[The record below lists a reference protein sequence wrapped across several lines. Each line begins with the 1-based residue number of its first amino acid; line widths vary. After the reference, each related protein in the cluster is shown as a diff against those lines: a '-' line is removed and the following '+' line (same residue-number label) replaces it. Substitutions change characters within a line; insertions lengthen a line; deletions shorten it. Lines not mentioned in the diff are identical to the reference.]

1 VSSPLLDVIFNAL
14 DTDSSFD
21 AAVDCLCS
29 IFKETRE
36 VSEYLPTINILFPRV
51 LNFRARI
58 AEAAK
63 GDDLEIY
70 KGVTRIFAEAGEAWV
85 IMIAKEPVTF
95 RPLVEA
101 VLECCGRDQDRE
113 AIELTFVFWY
123 ELKLYLVMETYIQAR
138 LQYVD
143 VYSKL
148 VDILIKQL
156 EYPTPDNPSATDL
169 FDGDREQE
177 DKFREFRH
185 HMGDVLKDCCEIMG
199 VTECLT
205 KVLDRI
211 KLWMSSY
218 AGQATATVVPHW
230 QELEAPLFSMRAM
243 GRMVDKEEDI
253 ILPQIMPL
261 LVQIP
266 SHEKLRFATIM
277 VLGRYTEW
285 TANHPEYLEKQF
297 NYIVSSFNTDSKEI
311 IRAAAMSLKFFC
323 SDCKH
328 LLSGQILQLQ
338 NFYDQTLDSLPMVSQ
353 EEMTEGVATVVA
365 VQPPSEIYRLLKL
378 YCDPLMARL
387 MTKANN
393 ATDEAGKLAVAGEY
407 SSSTRN
413 SKPLLI
419 LIADHVQLITIFVQ
433 WVIPYIEPGQEN
445 PAVEYCKEIF
455 PILATVI
462 ETFIDCAPICERVC
476 RTWRNMIIS
485 YRTAMEPLLPDIANK
500 LANGF
505 AVSRQGCFLWVTSAI
520 LREFSEDREHVSEAT
535 TNAIYLFFEAQS
547 TTMLR
552 MMNDLLPAE
561 LPDVIEDFFR
571 LLTDAILYYP
581 HKLIPSQ
588 LFTPIFQ
595 AAISALALEQRDPL
609 TATLHYLRDV
619 IGYGGDNPPASSGS
633 PNPPAIQRLVQQLLL
648 SNGEILVQRI
658 MAGMMITFPRDC
670 FADGSGVLLGLLELM
685 PEQTAVWIGKTVTK
699 LPEGTVTEAET
710 ERLMSGIQSRLREGP
725 SAFRSIRSLLQDFTN
740 SYRRRY
746 VAPRD
751 GLGRLE
757 ATRFRFDG

>member
-1 VSSPLLDVIFNAL
+1 VPVDQVVSSPLLDVIFNAL
-14 DTDSSFD
+14 DTPSSFD
-21 AAVDCLCS
+21 AAVDCLCT

-36 VSEYLPTINILFPRV
+36 VNDYLPTINILFPRV
-51 LNFRARI
+51 LSLRPRI
-58 AEAAK
+58 AETAES
-63 GDDLEIY
+63 GDSDDY
-70 KGVTRIFAEAGEAWV
+70 KGITRVFAEAGEAWI

-113 AIELTFVFWY
+113 AIEVTFVFWY

-148 VDILIKQL
+148 VDILIRLLQ
-156 EYPTPDNPSATDL
+156 YPTPDNPSATDL

-199 VTECLT
+199 VTDCLT

-218 AGQATATVVPHW
+218 ASQATATVVPHW

-285 TANHPEYLEKQF
+285 TANHPEYLERQF

-328 LLSGQILQLQ
+328 LLGGQILQLQ

-387 MTKANN
+387 MAKANN
-393 ATDEAGKLAVAGEY
+393 ATDDAGKLAVAGGFY
-407 SSSTRN
+407 SSI
-413 SKPLLI
+413 SK
-419 LIADHVQLITIFVQ
+419 T
-433 WVIPYIEPGQEN
+433 
-445 PAVEYCKEIF
+445 
-455 PILATVI
+455 
-462 ETFIDCAPICERVC
+462 
-476 RTWRNMIIS
+476 
-485 YRTAMEPLLPDIANK
+485 
-500 LANGF
+500 
-505 AVSRQGCFLWVTSAI
+505 
-520 LREFSEDREHVSEAT
+520 
-535 TNAIYLFFEAQS
+535 
-547 TTMLR
+547 
-552 MMNDLLPAE
+552 
-561 LPDVIEDFFR
+561 
-571 LLTDAILYYP
+571 
-581 HKLIPSQ
+581 
-588 LFTPIFQ
+588 
-595 AAISALALEQRDPL
+595 
-609 TATLHYLRDV
+609 TLH
-619 IGYGGDNPPASSGS
+619 
-633 PNPPAIQRLVQQLLL
+633 
-648 SNGEILVQRI
+648 
-658 MAGMMITFPRDC
+658 
-670 FADGSGVLLGLLELM
+670 
-685 PEQTAVWIGKTVTK
+685 
-699 LPEGTVTEAET
+699 
-710 ERLMSGIQSRLREGP
+710 
-725 SAFRSIRSLLQDFTN
+725 
-740 SYRRRY
+740 
-746 VAPRD
+746 
-751 GLGRLE
+751 
-757 ATRFRFDG
+757 